1 MKKSFNFPTT
11 TGLISTKHS
20 TKYLGWRK
28 YMFIL
33 MRDHTLFLGEI
44 KAPYWMYL
52 HNFSNLIFRNH
63 LSNFN
68 QIWHTS
74 FSKGDNWISFDE
86 VLGSFIFLAHRSW
99 KLDWAFVVRR
109 PSVLLLTFHISIS
122 SFKSHW
128 TSINQ
133 TYWHKPFFGEGDS
146 SLLEWKTTP
155 REDNNEIV
163 EIHWRSEKFLFSRA
177 TGSNSAKLGTKDS
190 WNVKGIQVGLNEGPS
205 LFKGK

>member
-20 TKYLGWRK
+20 TKNLGWRK

-44 KAPYWMYL
+44 KAPYWMCL

-74 FSKGDNWISFDE
+74 FSKEDNWISFDDF
-86 VLGSFIFLAHRSW
+86 LGSFIFLAHRGW
-99 KLDWAFVVRR
+99 KLNWAFLIYCCPSSVC
-109 PSVLLLTFHISIS
+109 PSVNFSHFQFLLLNLTGPVLT
-122 SFKSHW
+122 KLNW
-128 TSINQ
+128 YTQ
-133 TYWHKPFFGEGDS
+133 FFGEGDS
-146 SLLEWKTTP
+146 SLLEW
-155 REDNNEIV
+155 
-163 EIHWRSEKFLFSRA
+163 
-177 TGSNSAKLGTKDS
+177 
-190 WNVKGIQVGLNEGPS
+190 
-205 LFKGK
+205 